1 MSGVLLA
8 LRQENAFGL
17 GPRSLTESLGSLGAI
32 IVSGSEKRTKK
43 MCFICFT
50 YLSTS
55 TMQSLEISRM
65 QILEISR
72 HSIIKV
78 DE

>member
-32 IVSGSEKRTKK
+32 IVSGSEKKNVKEILNTKLLK
-43 MCFICFT
+43 K
-50 YLSTS
+50 
-55 TMQSLEISRM
+55 EINCLATASV
-65 QILEISR
+65 QC
-72 HSIIKV
+72 
-78 DE
+78 

>member
-32 IVSGSEKRTKK
+32 TVSGSEKKKEKKILNTKLLK
-43 MCFICFT
+43 KGYNLASDPYT
-50 YLSTS
+50 
-55 TMQSLEISRM
+55 
-65 QILEISR
+65 
-72 HSIIKV
+72 H
-78 DE
+78 

>member
-32 IVSGSEKRTKK
+32 IVSGSEKKYVKDILITKLLK
-43 MCFICFT
+43 K
-50 YLSTS
+50 
-55 TMQSLEISRM
+55 R
-65 QILEISR
+65 
-72 HSIIKV
+72 
-78 DE
+78 

>member
-32 IVSGSEKRTKK
+32 IVSGSEKKVKDILNTKLLK
-43 MCFICFT
+43 K
-50 YLSTS
+50 
-55 TMQSLEISRM
+55 EIIWLATASV
-65 QILEISR
+65 QC
-72 HSIIKV
+72 
-78 DE
+78 